1 MVSNPPPG
9 SNGPYTA
16 LPSSANGAGAAG
28 IMPSAGHYADMQ
40 TLMQNLEAL
49 SGWLQQNREDS
60 EWLTQNVRRVEH
72 LPVSRLGHSTEAH
85 PENSVESEDEGT
97 LMQRDS
103 ITRGWLTD
111 FWDSRTHNSVAS
123 NRTPTI

>member
-1 MVSNPPPG
+1 MAANPPAG

-16 LPSSANGAGAAG
+16 LPSSAAGGGAAG

-60 EWLTQNVRRVEH
+60 EWLTQNVRRVEN
-72 LPVSRLGHSTEAH
+72 LPVARSGHSAEGH
-85 PENSVESEDEGT
+85 LENGIEEEHGGT
-97 LMQRDS
+97 SMQRGS
-103 ITRGWLTD
+103 TTRG
-111 FWDSRTHNSVAS
+111 
-123 NRTPTI
+123 

>member
-1 MVSNPPPG
+1 MASNPPPG

-16 LPSSANGAGAAG
+16 LPSAASGAGPAG

-60 EWLTQNVRRVEH
+60 EWLMQNVRRVEH
-72 LPVSRLGHSTEAH
+72 LPVSRSGYSTEAH
-85 PENSVESEDEGT
+85 LENGLEGADEGT
-97 LMQRDS
+97 LTQ
-103 ITRGWLTD
+103 RGWITGGC
-111 FWDSRTHNSVAS
+111 TAN
-123 NRTPTI
+123 I